1 MKNPRINV
9 RKSTSPFGAVPTDLM
24 NSNVLVRI
32 VFIVCINTF
41 LAKVFPNLCQK
52 SRVQVTKSFSQEKSL
67 SLECEISSRI
77 KDLDRFVQKAGYVAK
92 ETASQFEIKYS
103 SDGSSRGRNLQRK
116 MISLLVVIRLAND
129 QVGGPLSTG

>member
-1 MKNPRINV
+1 MYLR
-9 RKSTSPFGAVPTDLM
+9 
-24 NSNVLVRI
+24 
-32 VFIVCINTF
+32 
-41 LAKVFPNLCQK
+41 
-52 SRVQVTKSFSQEKSL
+52 SFSQEKSL